1 MLDLSKLEGKRI
13 PLTQKHIDAGVRGAV
28 RHHPIALALNEVV
41 DKDVSAEVC
50 LVRETLVF
58 CSVIGREKLTEF
70 YTTSDLEEWAWNFEN
85 GMQVFPAMLSVFQ
98 QDDEDDETDQLWIG
112 LESETPITYR
122 TTADSLTAFIVFSDG
137 EEQTWEAHGTPEGIE
152 LIDYDDVSYTTVESL
167 KKRGIRC
174 FVLENRHEV
183 EVD

>member
-1 MLDLSKLEGKRI
+1 MLDLTKLEGKRI
-13 PLTQKHIDAGVRGAV
+13 PLTQEMIDAGVRGAV

-41 DKDVSAEVC
+41 DKDVSAEMC

-70 YTTSDLEEWAWNFEN
+70 YTTSDFEEWAWNFEN
-85 GMQVFPAMLSVFQ
+85 GMQVFPATLLVFKQ
-98 QDDEDDETDQLWIG
+98 ADEHDETDQLWIG
-112 LESETPITYR
+112 LESDTPITYYA
-122 TTADSLTAFIVFSDG
+122 TADSLTAFVVFCDG
-137 EEQTWEAHGTPEGIE
+137 EQQTWEAHGSPEGIE
-152 LIDYDDVSYTTVESL
+152 LIDHDDVSYKTVESL
-167 KKRGIRC
+167 KARGIRT